1 MMPSS
6 APTRCSG
13 LTSTNA
19 GNTGADAAAGTTL
32 QGWWTALQQTLEEC
46 AVLFGDS
53 NNDRDICKELAL
65 CPLLLFLSPAS
76 TSSSG
81 LQCGDS
87 LPHRSCTF
95 AQRVL

>member
-1 MMPSS
+1 MLLLERLFRGGGRRCNRPLRNVQCCS
-6 APTRCSG
+6 A
-13 LTSTNA
+13 
-19 GNTGADAAAGTTL
+19 
-32 QGWWTALQQTLEEC
+32 
-46 AVLFGDS
+46 DS